1 MRNYGKEGEEGGM
14 EDDRRE
20 GRGWLVDERAFV
32 SSRYFQPCYQQA
44 DGNCGCSGANPWKP
58 ADFRR

>member
-1 MRNYGKEGEEGGM
+1 M

-20 GRGWLVDERAFV
+20 GREWMVDGRAFV
-32 SSRYFQPCYQQA
+32 SSRYFQPRYLRV